1 MKTIG
6 LPDYPV
12 SETSPVFTTNGG
24 AERIEK
30 GKCYSASLKPAQ
42 PKFSVVIP
50 AYNEHRR
57 IGETL
62 RRILDYV
69 HQERWS
75 AEIVAVDDGSR
86 DDTAQIIGGFAA
98 KNPEVRLV
106 SNPGNQGKGYSVRN
120 GMLNA
125 KGQFLLFTDADLSS
139 PIEESR
145 KLFAALDAG
154 ADVAIG
160 SRWLDPTLQTQRQP
174 LKRRIY
180 SRAFNLYMRLML
192 GLPFR
197 DTQCGFKA
205 FTREA
210 AEIIFPRQQIRR
222 WGFDPEI
229 IYIARKMKLKVV
241 EVPVIWG
248 HDERSTI
255 HPLKDGLRM
264 GTEVLRVVGYAMQ
277 GKYRRSGNRA

>member
-1 MKTIG
+1 MSVVIG
-6 LPDYPV
+6 EAPW
-12 SETSPVFTTNGG
+12 
-24 AERIEK
+24 
-30 GKCYSASLKPAQ
+30 YSSSLKSAQ
-42 PKFSVVIP
+42 PKFSIIIP

-62 RRILDYV
+62 RHVLDYL
-69 HQERWS
+69 HEQKWD
-75 AEIVAVDDGSR
+75 AEVVAVDDGSR
-86 DDTAQIIGGFAA
+86 DDTAQIINGFASQ
-98 KNPEVRLV
+98 NPEVRLV
-106 SNPGNQGKGYSVRN
+106 SNPGNHGKGYSVRN

-125 KGQFLLFTDADLSS
+125 RGQYLLFTDADLSS
-139 PIEESR
+139 PISEAL

-160 SRWLDPTLQTQRQP
+160 SRWLDPSLQFQRQP

-180 SRAFNLYMRLML
+180 SRAFNLYLRLFL

-205 FTREA
+205 FTRRA
-210 AEIIFPRQQIRR
+210 AETIFPMQQITR

-229 IYIARKMKLKVV
+229 LYIARKMKMKVV
-241 EVPVIWG
+241 EIPVIWG

-264 GTEVLRVVGYAMQ
+264 GTEVLKVLWNIVQ
-277 GKYRRSGNRA
+277 GKYRRIG

>member
-1 MKTIG
+1 MNKTQTVVAG
-6 LPDYPV
+6 DV
-12 SETSPVFTTNGG
+12 AETSPVSGNTN
-24 AERIEK
+24 AVRHSEK
-30 GKCYSASLKPAQ
+30 GRCYSASLKSAQ
-42 PKFSVVIP
+42 PKFSIIIP

-57 IGETL
+57 IAETL
-62 RRILDYV
+62 RRILDFL
-69 HQERWS
+69 HQQNWD
-75 AEIVAVDDGSR
+75 AEVLAVDDGSR
-86 DDTAQIIGGFAA
+86 DDTAQIITGFASQH
-98 KNPEVRLV
+98 PEVRLV

-125 KGQFLLFTDADLSS
+125 SGQFLLFTDADLSS
-139 PIEESR
+139 PISEAG

-160 SRWLDPTLQTQRQP
+160 SRWLDPSLQFQRQP

-180 SRAFNLYMRLML
+180 SRAFNLYLRVLL

-205 FTREA
+205 FTRRA
-210 AEIIFPRQQIRR
+210 AEIIFPMQQITR

-229 IYIARKMKLKVV
+229 LYIARKMKLKVV

-255 HPLKDGLRM
+255 HPVKDGLRM
-264 GTEVLRVVGYAMQ
+264 GVEVLKVLDYAMK
-277 GKYRRSGNRA
+277 GKYRRES